1 MPVAE
6 TITAMFDLTGRS
18 AVVTGGGA
26 GLGREIA
33 RLLAGAGASVV
44 VADIDLA
51 AAEQTMKEIGGAAR
65 AHRVD
70 VTDEASIVELFDF
83 LDAEFGGIDILVNNA
98 GIYPN
103 RLIEDMT
110 VDAWDTVHSL
120 NLRGPALCAREA
132 VKQMRDHGR
141 GGRII
146 NISSIAAAHPA
157 LTGNTHYA
165 ASKAGLNMFTKA
177 LALEVAPDAI
187 TVNAVMPGGVMS
199 ETRKKRMGDAPN
211 WAGPATDSGRFL
223 LGLGAPVK
231 HAAPVLFLAG
241 PCADHITGQTLVVD
255 GGFLIS

>member
-1 MPVAE
+1 MSIGRA
-6 TITAMFDLTGRS
+6 ITSMFDLTGRS

-33 RLLAGAGASVV
+33 VLLAEAGASVV
-44 VADIDLA
+44 VADIDVT
-51 AAEQTMKEIGGAAR
+51 AAEQTAKEIGPAVR
-65 AHRVD
+65 AHRTD
-70 VTDEASIVELFDF
+70 VTDEQSILELFGF
-83 LDAEFGGIDILVNNA
+83 LDTEFGGVDILVNNA

-110 VDAWDTVHSL
+110 VQDWDAVHSV

-132 VKQMRDHGR
+132 VRQMRNHGR

-165 ASKAGLNMFTKA
+165 SSKAGLNMFTKA
-177 LALEVAPDAI
+177 LALEVAPDGI
-187 TVNAVMPGGVMS
+187 TVNAVMPGGVLS

-211 WAGPATDSGRFL
+211 WAGPATDSSRFL
-223 LGLGAPVK
+223 LGLGAPAK

-241 PCADHITGQTLVVD
+241 PGADHITGQTLVVD

>member
-1 MPVAE
+1 MGPHDSVA
-6 TITAMFDLTGRS
+6 AMFDLTGRA
-18 AVVTGGGA
+18 AVVTGAGA

-33 RLLAGAGASVV
+33 LLLAQAGASVV
-44 VADIDLA
+44 IADIDQA
-51 AAEQTMKEIGGAAR
+51 AAEQTAKEIGDTAL
-65 AHRVD
+65 AHRAD
-70 VTDEASIVELFDF
+70 VTSEESILELFAF
-83 LDAEFGGIDILVNNA
+83 LDTEFGGVDILVNNA

-110 VDAWDTVHSL
+110 VADWDAVHSL

-132 VKQMRDHGR
+132 VKQMRNHGR

-211 WAGPATDSGRFL
+211 WAGPATDSSRFL

-231 HAAPVLFLAG
+231 HAAPVLFLAS